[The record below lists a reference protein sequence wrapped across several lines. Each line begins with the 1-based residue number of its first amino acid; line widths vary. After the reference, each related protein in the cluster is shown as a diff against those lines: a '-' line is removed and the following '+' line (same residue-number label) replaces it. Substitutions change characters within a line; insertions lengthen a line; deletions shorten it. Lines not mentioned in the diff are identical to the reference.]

1 MVPRLD
7 LIDRTLSVGAQIREP
22 SRPGTE
28 YSWNMSRITRVSK
41 WLAVTTAGGL
51 LVVAGVVLLFLPGP
65 GLLLIVAGLA
75 LLSLE
80 YSWAARLRGRA
91 SERLQQAREARRSRR
106 WDEAPRE
113 LSPHQGA
120 RPDTSDPGQ
129 RGIGAA

>member
-1 MVPRLD
+1 MR
-7 LIDRTLSVGAQIREP
+7 
-22 SRPGTE
+22 
-28 YSWNMSRITRVSK
+28 RITRVSR

-51 LVVAGVVLLFLPGP
+51 LVLAGVVLLFLPGP

-80 YSWAARLRGRA
+80 YRWAAELRGRA
-91 SERLQQAREARRSRR
+91 SQRMQQARAARRRR
-106 WDEAPRE
+106 QWDEAPRE
-113 LSPHQGA
+113 LSPHQDA